1 MNIKTKKIEIN
12 VPENM
17 DEQTAQQAFIFGLRN
32 LTFTYQGG
40 LSVNYSMEDGQ
51 GISNFV
57 FYNKEAGAIIDFID
71 AIKNCNSDWEKAKKE
86 LEEVGKEK
94 LTEII
99 NQNECS
105 DDCSDCHK

>member
-17 DEQTAQQAFIFGLRN
+17 NEQTAQQAFIFGLRN

-40 LSVNYSMEDGQ
+40 LSVNYAMENGE
-51 GISNFV
+51 GINNYV
-57 FYNKEAGAIIDFID
+57 FYNKEAGAIIDFIN
-71 AIKNCNSDWEKAKKE
+71 AIQSLDEDWATKKQH
-86 LEEVGKEK
+86 LEEIGKEK

-105 DDCSDCHK
+105 NNCSDCHK